1 MLGAGLLCCNEG
13 RTPEG
18 MTAMKQII
26 EFIKTTLLGGALI
39 IVPAAA
45 VVFIL
50 AKVARGLRNAL
61 EPLAAKLP
69 AAIHFPYLVEI
80 VTVVAVCFIAGLLIR
95 TRPGRWFGRLLERYL
110 FDKVPG
116 YALVKAMTGRSVSG
130 TTEQAASPALVDME
144 DGLVPALIIE
154 RHDDGFVTV
163 FGPSPPVPT
172 VGQAYIFASSK
183 VHPVDVSL
191 PKFIG
196 CITKWGLGS
205 QELRLAMRR

>member
-1 MLGAGLLCCNEG
+1 
-13 RTPEG
+13 
-18 MTAMKQII
+18 MKQMI
-26 EFIKTTLLGGALI
+26 EFIKTTMLGGALI

-69 AAIHFPYLVEI
+69 EQIQFPYLIEI
-80 VTVVAVCFIAGLLIR
+80 VTVIAVCFIAGLLIR
-95 TRPGRWFGRLLERYL
+95 TRPGRWFGRLIERYL

-116 YALVKAMTGRSVSG
+116 YALAKAMTGKSVSG
-130 TTEQAASPALVDME
+130 TTEHASPALVDME

-154 RHDDGFVTV
+154 RHSDGFMTV
-163 FGPSPPVPT
+163 FVPSPPVPT

-205 QELRLAMRR
+205 QELRLAMKS

>member
-1 MLGAGLLCCNEG
+1 
-13 RTPEG
+13 
-18 MTAMKQII
+18 MKPMI

-45 VVFIL
+45 IVFIL
-50 AKVARGLRNAL
+50 VKVARGFRHAL
-61 EPLAAKLP
+61 DPVASKLP
-69 AAIHFPYLVEI
+69 ESIQFPYSIEVG
-80 VTVVAVCFIAGLLIR
+80 TVLGACFIAGLLIR
-95 TRPGRWFGRLLERYL
+95 TRPGRWVGLLIERYL

-116 YALVKAMTGRSVSG
+116 YALAKAMTGTSVGG
-130 TTEQAASPALVDME
+130 TTGQGASPALVDME

-154 RHDDGFVTV
+154 RHSDGYLTV
-163 FGPSPPVPT
+163 FVPSPPVPT
-172 VGQAYIFASSK
+172 VGQAYIFDPSK

-205 QELRLAMRR
+205 QELRQAMRH